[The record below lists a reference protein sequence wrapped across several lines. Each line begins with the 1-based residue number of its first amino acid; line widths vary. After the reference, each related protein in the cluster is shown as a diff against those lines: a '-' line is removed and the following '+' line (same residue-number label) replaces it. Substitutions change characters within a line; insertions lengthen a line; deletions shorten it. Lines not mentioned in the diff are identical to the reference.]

1 MKTKLIT
8 ILTFLF
14 IIFSCSKG
22 GGEKVRENENSQK
35 IQVEKVVFEDIP
47 DFVEATGFVQ
57 PDKEGVVKVTSRTS
71 GTLQSIKVR
80 VGEHVRAG
88 QILAVV
94 KAPDTTDLYAQK
106 LSLSAQLSQAEK
118 FLKIKR
124 ELYEIGAIPKSELIE
139 AETNYEVLKAQLKG
153 VEERLKILGGGLG
166 ISNIISPIDGVVYQI
181 LAHIGDPVDQTTEIL
196 SIANPLKIVIT
207 ALIADRDLPKI
218 KVGDEVEFFVSTY
231 QQMKFEGKVKYVSD
245 VLDPETHR
253 AKVYIEPSE
262 KEPFKINMFFNIN
275 ILVGKGRYAV
285 IPKRA
290 LLYQNGKFY
299 VFLLE
304 DGRIEKKEVTF
315 VKELEDGRVAL
326 IGVQEG
332 QKVISNPI
340 LEVSP

>member
-1 MKTKLIT
+1 MKTKLIM
-8 ILTFLF
+8 ILFFSF
-14 IIFSCSKG
+14 IIFSCSTG
-22 GGEKVRENENSQK
+22 GGEKVSKKEKPQE

-57 PDKEGVVKVTSRTS
+57 PDKEGIVKVTSRTP

-80 VGEHVRAG
+80 VGERVRAG

-118 FLKIKR
+118 LLKIKR
-124 ELYEIGAIPKSELIE
+124 ELYEVGAIPKSELIE
-139 AETNYEVLKAQLKG
+139 AETSYEVIKAQLRG
-153 VEERLKILGGGLG
+153 VEERLKILGGGMG

-181 LAHIGDPVDQTTEIL
+181 LAHVGDPVDQATEIL

-218 KVGDEVEFFVSTY
+218 KVGDKVDFFVSTY
-231 QQMKFEGKVKYVSD
+231 PQRKFEGKVKYVSD

-262 KEPFKINMFFNIN
+262 KEPFKINMFFNVN
-275 ILVGKGRYAV
+275 ILVGEERYAV

-304 DGRIEKKEVTF
+304 DGKVEKKEVNF

-326 IGVQEG
+326 LGIQEG